1 MEKIR
6 KMVAVLVLCFV
17 CSFAINTNSATKKTE
32 IFYGFSKCAK
42 SDKDS
47 RYLLGANIAYD
58 ACMSIALAGTGITLG
73 ASIIVGAA
81 STL

>member
-32 IFYGFSKCAK
+32 IFYGLRKCAK

-58 ACMSIALAGTGITLG
+58 ACMGIALAGSGITLG

>member
-17 CSFAINTNSATKKTE
+17 CSFAINTNSTTKKTE
-32 IFYGFSKCAK
+32 IFYGLSKCAK

-47 RYLLGANIAYD
+47 
-58 ACMSIALAGTGITLG
+58 
-73 ASIIVGAA
+73 
-81 STL
+81 